1 MLLSVVTSRELDMP
15 QSPNATAGARGEDGG
30 RWVNAQVGQSSY
42 RTTLTARTHT
52 FRADEP
58 LASGG
63 TDTGPTPYEY
73 LLAALSSCMAMT
85 LRMYAD
91 RKGWPLASVEVRLR
105 TARQHAPDCESC
117 DTATVGITRI
127 EATYSA
133 TSVRAGRVSASM
145 VSMAAT
151 AGRELCP
158 ARAHRA
164 RAGSP
169 SPAAHME
176 SPRAADPRVRHASYA
191 EGASGQSA

>member
-1 MLLSVVTSRELDMP
+1 MALPRTTPPAASSDE
-15 QSPNATAGARGEDGG
+15 SGG
-30 RWVNAQVGQSSY
+30 RWVEALIGQSSY
-42 RTTLTARTHT
+42 RTSITARQHS

-105 TARQHAPDCESC
+105 TAQRHAPDCETC

-127 EATYSA
+127 ERQIDLGGALTDA
-133 TSVRAGRVSASM
+133 QRQRLLQIADR
-145 VSMAAT
+145 
-151 AGRELCP
+151 CP
-158 ARAHRA
+158 VKQTLAR
-164 RAGSP
+164 GIQIETIP
-169 SPAAHME
+169 
-176 SPRAADPRVRHASYA
+176 
-191 EGASGQSA
+191 